1 MDNNNEFIHEDEQ
14 SPSPYEPAQSQT
26 VSPLR
31 GFFWLER
38 SLSEI
43 YAPHF
48 KVWFVAALIYSL
60 MTTLIPALLP
70 PTAFLFAIINPMLV
84 AGLLLGAHA
93 VYTKQGSV
101 KPLQLFEAF
110 KHPNVVQ
117 LLIYTVL
124 AILLV
129 VAAVL
134 ILMSVIGFDTLN
146 AIDLVRVQSGD
157 EAYVTSVFKQL
168 SPAIPWAVLLF
179 LFISLATWFAV
190 SLILF
195 SGQNALASLGN
206 SLLGGLK
213 NFFAVLVFVLTLI
226 VCGIVIVLLSS
237 LIVTMFGSL
246 LANPF
251 VNLIFD
257 LVVNALV
264 IPIFIGVTYI
274 AYREIFLGDITKSEN
289 SL

>member
-48 KVWFVAALIYSL
+48 KVWFIAALIYSL

-93 VYTKQGSV
+93 VYIKQGGV

-117 LLIYTVL
+117 LMVYTVL
-124 AILLV
+124 AIALV
-129 VAAVL
+129 IVAV
-134 ILMSVIGFDTLN
+134 IVLMSIIGFDTLN
-146 AIDLVRVQSGD
+146 AIDFTRVQAGD
-157 EAYVTSVFKQL
+157 EAYTKSVLKQI
-168 SPAIPWAVLLF
+168 SPAIPWGVLLF
-179 LFISLATWFAV
+179 LLISLATWFAV

-195 SGQNALASLGN
+195 SGQNALPSLGN
-206 SLLGGLK
+206 SLVGGLK

-237 LIVTMFGSL
+237 LILTMFGSL
-246 LANPF
+246 LANPL
-251 VNLIFD
+251 VNLLFNVLINT
-257 LVVNALV
+257 LVM
-264 IPIFIGVTYI
+264 PIFIGVTYI

>member
-14 SPSPYEPAQSQT
+14 TPSQYEPAQSQT
-26 VSPLR
+26 MSPLR

-48 KVWFVAALIYSL
+48 KMWFVAALIYSL
-60 MTTLIPALLP
+60 MTTLIPALVPL
-70 PTAFLFAIINPMLV
+70 TAFLFAIINPMLI

-93 VYTKQGSV
+93 IYTKQGGI

-117 LLIYTVL
+117 LLIYTLL
-124 AILLV
+124 AIVL
-129 VAAVL
+129 L
-134 ILMSVIGFDTLN
+134 ILAVIVLMSIIGFDTLS
-146 AIDLVRVQSGD
+146 AIDLVRIQSGD
-157 EAYVTSVFKQL
+157 ETYLASVFKQL

-213 NFFAVLVFVLTLI
+213 NFFAVLVFILTLI
-226 VCGIVIVLLSS
+226 VCAIVLVLLSS
-237 LIVTMFGSL
+237 IIATMFGSI

-251 VNLIFD
+251 IGLLFD
-257 LVVNALV
+257 LLINTLV
-264 IPIFIGVTYI
+264 MPIFIGVTYI
-274 AYREIFLGDITKSEN
+274 AYREIFLGDITKSEK